1 MAKSKSSGRW
11 LQEHFNDEYVKRSQV
26 DGYRSRAAYKLIEIN
41 EKDHLLRPGLRIV
54 DLGAAP
60 GGWTQVAAQKVGKS
74 GVVVAMDILD
84 MDPVVGATFLR
95 GDFREE
101 SVLEQLLTLLGGEP
115 LDLVLSDMAPNMS
128 GMSAVDI
135 PKAMF
140 LVELAHDFA
149 RQTLKPGGD
158 LLMKVFQGDGFDQ
171 LLQGLRHDFSTVLTR
186 KPKASRGRSREVYL
200 LARKYRGS

>member
-1 MAKSKSSGRW
+1 MARSKSSSRW
-11 LQEHFNDEYVKRSQV
+11 LQEHFDDEYVKRSQV
-26 DGYRSRAAYKLIEIN
+26 DGYRSRAAYKLIEID
-41 EKDHLLRPGLRIV
+41 EKDRLLKPGLRIA

-60 GGWTQVAAQKVGKS
+60 GGWTQIAAQKVGKS
-74 GVVVAMDILD
+74 GVVVAMDILE
-84 MDPVVGATFLR
+84 MEPVQGAEFLQ
-95 GDFREE
+95 GDFREDA
-101 SVLEQLLTLLGGEP
+101 VLDQLLELVGGEP

-158 LLMKVFQGDGFDQ
+158 LLMKVFQGDGFEP
-171 LLQGLRHDFSTVLTR
+171 LLQTLRGDLKQVITR
-186 KPKASRGRSREVYL
+186 KPKASRDRSRELYL
-200 LARKYRGS
+200 LARKFKG